1 MALEIRRLRRL
12 ARAGKEILFSGET
25 GVGKEVYAK
34 AVHPASGRPGRF
46 VALNCAAIPTDLVES
61 ELFGFVRG
69 AHSQAAA
76 SKPGLIEEA
85 EQGTL
90 FLDEIG
96 DMPGPAQAKLLRFL
110 QDHAYMPLGGRETR
124 QLDVRIVAATSSLVP
139 GAHAQGV
146 RPDLLARFGAEP
158 IILQPLR
165 ERREDVG
172 ALARH
177 FLGPGGGPFRPLETG
192 AFLALCLHDWPQNVR
207 EFENVMRE
215 ALLYSEGKPEIRV
228 EDLSRPV
235 RERVTVD
242 DGKQAARRRSPRTRP
257 DKAEIE
263 ALLDRHQGNVAEVA
277 RELDRQWAV
286 VWRWILKSGL
296 DVEKYRR

>member
-1 MALEIRRLRRL
+1 M
-12 ARAGKEILFSGET
+12 
-25 GVGKEVYAK
+25 
-34 AVHPASGRPGRF
+34 
-46 VALNCAAIPTDLVES
+46 ALNCAAFPTDLVES

-76 SKPGLIEEA
+76 NKPGLIEEA

-110 QDHAYMPLGGRETR
+110 QEHTYVPLGGRETR
-124 QLDVRIVAATSSLVP
+124 QMDVRIVAATASLAP
-139 GAHAQGV
+139 HAHAHGL

-158 IILQPLR
+158 VVLPPLR

-172 ALARH
+172 ALVRH
-177 FLGPGGGPFRPLETG
+177 FVGQAGGPVRPLDTG

-207 EFENVMRE
+207 ELENVIRE
-215 ALLYSEGKPEIRV
+215 ALLYSEGKPEIGLA
-228 EDLSRPV
+228 DLPRAV

-242 DGKQAARRRSPRTRP
+242 DGNQAARRRSPRARP

-263 ALLDRHQGNVAEVA
+263 ALLDRHKGNIAEVA
-277 RELDRQWAV
+277 RELDRQWGV
-286 VWRWILKSGL
+286 VRRWIIEYGL
-296 DVEKYRR
+296 DVEKYRK

>member
-1 MALEIRRLRRL
+1 
-12 ARAGKEILFSGET
+12 
-25 GVGKEVYAK
+25 
-34 AVHPASGRPGRF
+34 
-46 VALNCAAIPTDLVES
+46 VALNCAAIPTELVES
-61 ELFGFVRG
+61 EMFGFARG

-110 QDHAYMPLGGRETR
+110 QEHIYVPLGGREAR
-124 QLDVRIVAATSSLVP
+124 RMDVRIVAATSSLAP
-139 GAHAQGV
+139 GVHAHGL
-146 RPDLLARFGAEP
+146 RRDLLARFGAEP
-158 IILQPLR
+158 VVLPPMR

-177 FLGPGGGPFRPLETG
+177 FLGQSAGPVRPLETG

-207 EFENVMRE
+207 EIENVIRE
-215 ALLYSEGKPEIRV
+215 AILYSEGKPEIRLA
-228 EDLSRPV
+228 DLPRAV

-242 DGKQAARRRSPRTRP
+242 EGKQADRRRPPRARP

-263 ALLDRHQGNVAEVA
+263 ALLDRHQGNIAEVA

-286 VWRWILKSGL
+286 VRRWILDSGL
-296 DVEKYRR
+296 DVEKYRSPDPRPRVIAIPVRG